1 MASHEAAG
9 RAVDAGYTRVAV
21 FVPGI
26 KGWKDAGKPTAK
38 P

>member
-9 RAVDAGYTRVAV
+9 RAVEAGYTNVSV
-21 FVPGI
+21 LKDGLQ
-26 KGWKDAGKPTAK
+26 GWKAANKPTVK